1 MVSYCKAVLH
11 GNEPVDPNED
21 SIWFVTAPD
30 QSAAGTHQTPSNKN
44 IPWFIHVVY

>member
-11 GNEPVDPNED
+11 GNEPVGPNED

-30 QSAAGTHQTPSNKN
+30 QWAAATPPDP
-44 IPWFIHVVY
+44 IQ